1 MKKIMTISIMLFL
14 STLSVKAQDSTSIVA
29 NTTDSIGIYL
39 GKYKFGEGS
48 PVTEM
53 TVALENGKLVLKSK
67 MGNAE
72 LEKADGIDQFTI
84 PSYQGTAS
92 FFRNESKKVS
102 GVHIEVMGRV
112 LDGDK
117 EATP

>member
-1 MKKIMTISIMLFL
+1 
-14 STLSVKAQDSTSIVA
+14 
-29 NTTDSIGIYL
+29 
-39 GKYKFGEGS
+39 
-48 PVTEM
+48 
-53 TVALENGKLVLKSK
+53 

>member
-1 MKKIMTISIMLFL
+1 MKKIMTISIVLFL
-14 STLSVKAQDSTSIVA
+14 STLSVKAQDSTVAKIV
-29 NTTDSIGIYL
+29 DSISIYV

-48 PVTEM
+48 PVGEV
-53 TVALENGKLVLKSK
+53 TVAIENGKLVLKSK

-72 LEKADGIDQFTI
+72 LEKGEGTDQFTI
-84 PSYQGTAS
+84 PSYQGVAS

-117 EATP
+117 EVTP